1 MPRGAKRSPIL
12 CMHMKKRCGGIEEV
26 LEEWTAWEQRTGE
39 KSILL
44 ATQLLGGDIDDK
56 GTM

>member
-1 MPRGAKRSPIL
+1 
-12 CMHMKKRCGGIEEV
+12 MHMKKRCGGIEEV